1 MRPSALSSGGHFS
14 YAVSERD
21 GGGLYRW
28 GTDNGR
34 VYKTPTPVALPS
46 AALDIF
52 GSGGRTRRAVT
63 VACGSKHTL
72 ILLEGGLV
80 LGCGVGYFGQLGR
93 GDDASSHEPRL
104 IEALSPAKLGG
115 NSANGDSSNSGSG
128 SSDGSSGSGDRVVG
142 IAAGGC
148 HSGCYTKAGD
158 VYMWGFNRSGQC
170 GVGPE
175 KASSSSQKSN
185 PMTTVPKPRKL
196 EGLVEASNGSETS
209 AGAAS
214 GGGRLKIVQLVCG
227 RHHSACLTESGAVF
241 CWGATSFG
249 RLGIHDLS
257 VMTLGAFRYFNHVF
271 LCACVFIV
279 DVHSG
284 LRIS

>member
-52 GSGGRTRRAVT
+52 GSGGRTRRAIA

-115 NSANGDSSNSGSG
+115 SGATSDSSSNSGNSSSG
-128 SSDGSSGSGDRVVG
+128 SSSSGDRVVG

-148 HSGCYTKAGD
+148 HSGCFTKAGD
-158 VYMWGFNRSGQC
+158 VFMWGFNRSGQC

-175 KASSSSQKSN
+175 KASSSSGQKGN
-185 PMTTVPKPRKL
+185 AMTTVPKPRKL
-196 EGLVEASNGSETS
+196 EGLLEANNGPDTS
-209 AGAAS
+209 AAAAN
-214 GGGRLKIVQLVCG
+214 GGGRLKVVQLVCG
-227 RHHSACLTESGAVF
+227 RHHSACLTDSGAVF

-257 VMTLGAFRYFNHVF
+257 VMKFDASLFHSITCLSVF
-271 LCACVFIV
+271 LHHFK
-279 DVHSG
+279 
-284 LRIS
+284 

>member
-21 GGGLYRW
+21 GGAVYRW

-34 VYKTPTPVALPS
+34 VYLNPTPVALPES
-46 AALDIF
+46 ALNVF
-52 GSGGRTRRAVT
+52 GGGGRKRRAVA
-63 VACGSKHTL
+63 VACGGKHTL

-104 IEALSPAKLGG
+104 IEALSPGKLDGG
-115 NSANGDSSNSGSG
+115 SGSG
-128 SSDGSSGSGDRVVG
+128 SGSFGSSTSSSSSSSSGSGSGGSNGSGEDRVVG
-142 IAAGGC
+142 VAAGGC

-170 GVGPE
+170 GVGPD
-175 KASSSSQKSN
+175 KSSSSSKKSSSASN
-185 PMTTVPKPRKL
+185 NATAVPFPRKL
-196 EGLVEASNGSETS
+196 EGLAEASGSSATAA
-209 AGAAS
+209 AGA
-214 GGGRLKIVQLVCG
+214 GLKVVQLVCG
-227 RHHSACLTESGAVF
+227 RHHSACLTSSGAVYS
-241 CWGATSFG
+241 WGATSFG

-257 VMTLGAFRYFNHVF
+257 VTVF
-271 LCACVFIV
+271 CLF
-279 DVHSG
+279 
-284 LRIS
+284 